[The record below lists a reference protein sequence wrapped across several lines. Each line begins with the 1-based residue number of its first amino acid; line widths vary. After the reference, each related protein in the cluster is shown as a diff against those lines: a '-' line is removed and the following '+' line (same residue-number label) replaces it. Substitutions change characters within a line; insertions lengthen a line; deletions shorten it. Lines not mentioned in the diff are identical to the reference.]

1 MTQKI
6 SDIEKKITDHDHDK
20 YITTSEFN
28 NLTKENFKARLTQAD
43 LVTKTDFDDKLQN
56 LNRKINSNKTKDLLV
71 ENEFKK
77 LQKFD
82 SAPFR
87 GKNYFGNDGIQN
99 YLVFQPMSKY
109 LKQISGTNKISEC
122 SSKGISNEIINKP
135 DDELAPTVGPLG
147 RNLKFKI

>member
-1 MTQKI
+1 MAQKI

-43 LVTKTDFDDKLQN
+43 DIDDKLQN

-77 LQKFD
+77 LKKFD
-82 SAPFR
+82 SAYFR
-87 GKNYFGNDGIQN
+87 GKI
-99 YLVFQPMSKY
+99 
-109 LKQISGTNKISEC
+109 ISVMMAYKI
-122 SSKGISNEIINKP
+122 I
-135 DDELAPTVGPLG
+135 
-147 RNLKFKI
+147 